1 MLLTANN
8 ATSTLAASITNSATT
23 ISVQTGDASRFPEV
37 PAGDWFPLFVIDT
50 AGNSEIMR
58 CTARAGAILT
68 VERGQEATTPKHFA
82 SGSRVEVRLTSAAI
96 DQKWE
101 TDTARGAAVKG
112 TLSNDDRF
120 PILDSAAGLSLKS
133 VLWSTIKSFIDS
145 AIAALNSALLQTIN
159 DTATALNGSS
169 LQRANNLSD
178 INSAEAARANL
189 SAPSIAEMNAAD
201 ALRLPVSGGTM
212 TGTLYSTAGSP
223 LRFKNV
229 ATNDNWTMAS
239 NGGVLLFH
247 WDAAGGNGIA
257 GDRFLLEFNTGWATL
272 ISTQAGGSG
281 RLKFSCSWGN
291 RSVFTD
297 SSAIGFLDG
306 TGSWNF
312 YVTDTGVVW
321 TKELGYLSTFI
332 NNQSYAVAD
341 SRGLHWANNRIA
353 NLQYRLV
360 SYSEGYGTTVPNGA
374 VMVGFETA
382 GFMRWRY
389 PQIFDPVRGW
399 VGFSVA

>member
-23 ISVQTGDASRFPEV
+23 ISVQTEDASKFPEV
-37 PAGDWFPLFVIDT
+37 PAGDWFPVFVLDA

-68 VERGQEATTPKHFA
+68 VERGQEGTIAKPFA
-82 SGSRVEVRLTSAAI
+82 SGSRIEIRLTSAAI

-133 VLWSTIKSFIDS
+133 VLWSTIKAVIDG

-159 DTATALNGSS
+159 DTAAALTGSS

-178 INSAEAARANL
+178 INSAAAARTNL
-189 SAPSIAEMNAAD
+189 STPSIAEMNAAD

-212 TGTLYSTAGSP
+212 TGTLYSTAESP

-257 GDRFLLEFNTGWATL
+257 GDRFLLEFNSGHATL
-272 ISTQAGGSG
+272 INPGSG
-281 RLKFSCSWGN
+281 GTGRLQFRCSWGN
-291 RSVFTD
+291 RSVYTD
-297 SSAIGFLDG
+297 SGSIGFLDG
-306 TGSWNF
+306 AGNWNF
-312 YVTDTGVVW
+312 CVTDTGAVW
-321 TKELGYLSTFI
+321 TKQLGDLATFI
-332 NNQSYAVAD
+332 NQQSYVTAD
-341 SRGLHWANNRIA
+341 GRGRAWADHRIS

-360 SYSEGYGTTVPNGA
+360 SFGEGFGNQVPHGA
-374 VMVGFETA
+374 VMVGA
-382 GFMRWRY
+382 DISGGLRWRY
-389 PQIFDPVRGW
+389 PQVFDPVRGW